1 MYFITTLLS
10 IVFLLHFYYTTN
22 SWKSQ
27 LFILTKNEVRDI
39 ILYVKIN
46 HKSNQIKE
54 ETMNKKFVFAAG
66 CIMATTTIVLSCML
80 KKKRRQRLSIQ
91 STISEKDITD
101 ETLMS
106 MAKSIEKNRIKLNGE
121 FFAVIKAV
129 RIINLNDDRYV
140 EFIAINEANQS
151 QKISLCSKDITQ
163 LNYNII
169 CCCK

>member
-1 MYFITTLLS
+1 
-10 IVFLLHFYYTTN
+10 
-22 SWKSQ
+22 
-27 LFILTKNEVRDI
+27 
-39 ILYVKIN
+39 
-46 HKSNQIKE
+46 
-54 ETMNKKFVFAAG
+54 MNKKFVFAAG